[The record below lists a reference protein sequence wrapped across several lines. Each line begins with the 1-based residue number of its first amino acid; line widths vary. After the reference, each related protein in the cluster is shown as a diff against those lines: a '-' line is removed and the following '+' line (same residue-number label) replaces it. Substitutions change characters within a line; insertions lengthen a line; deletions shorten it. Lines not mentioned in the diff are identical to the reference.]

1 MLGEALRWASYSWVG
16 VCGCSGETH
25 VGPGGAG
32 KGIEGVAIVPGLQY
46 RGGWGLCALD
56 LWVCLPGCL
65 GLQSI
70 AL

>member
-1 MLGEALRWASYSWVG
+1 M
-16 VCGCSGETH
+16 
-25 VGPGGAG
+25 GPSGAG